1 MSTDNNYKPSTL
13 LRTVK
18 ASAVKSATFA
28 TSHETESMPMDERYW
43 STKFGL
49 CNRKKNAQQN
59 KVNRKNGPILLT
71 FASQSAGSSIV
82 SHICF
87 ELRKQAPYPVAIVS
101 GPRVALYGGSIQS
114 DFHRALSRHTHNI
127 GGGNNAYRKQIQSE
141 ENDLFLSTLS
151 PAQLKG
157 MNRKLPSLKPDRS
170 ISTGGNPAHCAAYR
184 PGDGRLMAVG
194 CDGGIVKVCDTKSRA
209 TLRTFQTPSNTTTV
223 RSVGWLPNG
232 QKIWSAGDDARLTIW
247 DLSSTSLSG
256 NKPVVTFKGH
266 GDAIRNV
273 VLAQHVQEKKKHT
286 IAITAS
292 YDHTIRVWDLT
303 PFASVNNDNKNSKE
317 NAVGIESM
325 EELSVMNHGAPVES
339 LLLLPP
345 TEDDKLLIV
354 SAAATTM
361 KLWNP
366 LTGTCLANIPTKHSK
381 TITSMCLASIIRN
394 NILVKDETTGKEVE
408 TKVFHKRLI
417 TASLD
422 GLIRIHSLDE
432 LYSPLSS
439 STNNNSNGS
448 DIVSKHR
455 SQKTQSYN
463 IPFVHGVRTSKVI
476 TAIAMSPCNTRLII
490 GSTDGYITV
499 RQRAKYIPPHAS
511 GKKKRDQSELIP
523 VPKPGTY
530 AYFMRGANIN
540 ANVLAGNDDHVLI
553 HEKKRRLTKFDKH
566 LKEFSYVEALDEA
579 LNTKEPQSVMAVLE
593 ELGKRRGLLIA
604 LSNRDEETLEP
615 ILAFT
620 STFIARP
627 RYTNT
632 LIGVTHML
640 CDIYS
645 HVIGQSETIDEYFKR
660 LKKFVSDECRSQKTL
675 LGIVGQIDAIMY
687 AAELQES
694 QMRMMENDE

>member
-1 MSTDNNYKPSTL
+1 
-13 LRTVK
+13 
-18 ASAVKSATFA
+18 
-28 TSHETESMPMDERYW
+28 MDEHYW
-43 STKFGL
+43 TSKFGL
-49 CNRKKNAQQN
+49 CNKKKNAQS
-59 KVNRKNGPILLT
+59 KVNRKNGPVSLT
-71 FASQSAGSSIV
+71 YASPSAGSAIV

-87 ELRKQAPYPVAIVS
+87 EPRKQTPYPVAIVS

-127 GGGNNAYRKQIQSE
+127 GGGGNTYRKQLQSE
-141 ENDLFLSTLS
+141 ENDLFLSS
-151 PAQLKG
+151 SSADELKG
-157 MNRKLPSLKPDRS
+157 MNRKLPVLKPDRG
-170 ISTGGNPAHCAAYR
+170 INTGGNPAHCAAYR

-232 QKIWSAGDDARLTIW
+232 QRIWSAGDDARLTIW
-247 DLSSTSLSG
+247 DLSSTSISG

-273 VLAQHVQEKKKHT
+273 ILTQHVQENKNR
-286 IAITAS
+286 ILAITAS

-303 PFASVNNDNKNSKE
+303 PFAADSSKKTNKKE
-317 NAVGIESM
+317 RTVAFESL
-325 EELSVMNHGAPVES
+325 EELSVMNLGAPVES

-345 TEDDKLLIV
+345 TNQDELLIV
-354 SAAATTM
+354 SAGGTSM

-366 LTGTCLANIPTKHSK
+366 LTGTCLATIPSKHLK
-381 TITSMCLASIIRN
+381 TITSMCLATMIRN

-408 TKVFHKRLI
+408 TKMYHKRLI

-432 LYSPLSS
+432 LYPPLSS
-439 STNNNSNGS
+439 SVNNSSGNS
-448 DIVSKHR
+448 DIVSKKR
-455 SQKTQSYN
+455 SQKTPNYN
-463 IPFVHGVRTSKVI
+463 IPFVHGVKTTKAI

-490 GSTDGYITV
+490 GSTDGYVTV
-499 RQRAKYIPPHAS
+499 RQRARWVPPHVS
-511 GKKKRDQSELIP
+511 GNKKRDLSELIP
-523 VPKPGTY
+523 IPKPGTY

-553 HEKKRRLTKFDKH
+553 HEKKRRLSKFDKH
-566 LKEFSYVEALDEA
+566 LKEFSYAEALDEA
-579 LNTKEPQSVMAVLE
+579 LNTKDPQSVMAVLE

-694 QMRMMENDE
+694 QMRMMQDEE